1 MMAIRLDRLSYI
13 LRRMNRAHH
22 LLLMAIA
29 GLALQQETLPLERMA
44 EHIIHALEPVPDERI
59 VLRFDPSTMPTLEP
73 VVRDALNRSGAR
85 VETWTGAT
93 VEDFERR
100 LATTDVYIWLPGASG
115 ITSAEQG
122 AALRR
127 WVDAG
132 GTRREIHFHW
142 SEGTL
147 NADATPAKHLPLF
160 DRMYA
165 RALEIDYAALKSR
178 QDAAIAL
185 LRSGEVSV
193 TTPAGTDLRF
203 RTGDRPF
210 NRQDGDASR
219 RRVAR
224 GRVRVDRHI
233 ELPAGIVRVAPLEE
247 SVNGT
252 IVIPQISRGGERMEG
267 VRLQVLA
274 GKVTTAT
281 ARAGQA
287 ALDAMLNTSP
297 ALRNFREFGLGFNPA
312 LTREG
317 GPGVIAYYGY
327 RDGVVRLSLGDNEE
341 LGGAVRGGAV
351 LWNFFPD
358 ATVSVGGRV
367 LVAKGKGR

>member
-1 MMAIRLDRLSYI
+1 
-13 LRRMNRAHH
+13 MNRAHQ
-22 LLLMAIA
+22 LLLVTAIL
-29 GLALQQETLPLERMA
+29 GITLPQDTLPFDRMA
-44 EHIIHALEPVPDERI
+44 EHIVHALEPVPDERI
-59 VLRFDPSTMPTLEP
+59 VLRFNPSTVPAFEP
-73 VVRDALNRSGAR
+73 VVRAALTRSGAH
-85 VETWTGAT
+85 VETWTGAAI
-93 VEDFERR
+93 EDFDRR
-100 LATTDVYIWLPGASG
+100 LATTDVYVWLPGASA
-115 ITSAEQG
+115 ITSAEQS

-132 GTRREIHFHW
+132 GTRRELHFHW

-147 NADATPAKHLPLF
+147 NADTTPAQQLPLF

-178 QDAAIAL
+178 QDTAIAL
-185 LRSGEVSV
+185 LRSGDVSV

-210 NRQDGDASR
+210 NRQDGDGSR

-224 GRVRVDRHI
+224 ARVRVDRHI
-233 ELPAGIVRVAPLEE
+233 ELPAGIIRVAPIEE

-252 IVIPQISRGGERMEG
+252 MVIPQVSRGGERMEG
-267 VRLQVLA
+267 VRLQILA
-274 GKVTTAT
+274 GKVMTAT
-281 ARAGQA
+281 ARTGQA

-297 ALRNFREFGLGFNPA
+297 ALRHFREFGLGFNPA
-312 LTREG
+312 LTRDG
-317 GPGVIAYYGY
+317 SLGVMAYYGY
-327 RDGVVRLSLGDNEE
+327 GDGVVRLSLGDNEE

-358 ATVSVGGRV
+358 ATVSVGGRM
-367 LVAKGKGR
+367 LVTKGRADRRQPSR